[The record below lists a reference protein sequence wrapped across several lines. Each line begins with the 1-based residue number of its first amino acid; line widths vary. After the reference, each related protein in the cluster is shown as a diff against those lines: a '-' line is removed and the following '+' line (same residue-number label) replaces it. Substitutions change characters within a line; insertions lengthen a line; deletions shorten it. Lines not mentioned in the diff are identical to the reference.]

1 MSHWPEDYSVVPI
14 LVKFMELFM
23 VPLAIKVNSNCG
35 CGVTLNTLCPIILPF
50 STKNGSPME
59 VVLLLLLVLAY
70 TLYESVSL
78 TLVLVTPSVASTS
91 ACCSGDSNQ
100 PFVIIYGIRGNSPI
114 FKGRHN

>member
-1 MSHWPEDYSVVPI
+1 
-14 LVKFMELFM
+14 M

-35 CGVTLNTLCPIILPF
+35 CGITLNTLCPIIPPF
-50 STKNGSPME
+50 YTKNGSPKV

-91 ACCSGDSNQ
+91 APASGDSNQ
-100 PFVIIYGIRGNSPI
+100 PFVIIHGIRGNSLI
-114 FKGRHN
+114 FKGSHN